1 MLTKF
6 DKAYTALLVSF
17 ISATVLQF
25 TGIAID
31 PVVQSGIIAV
41 LTAGLTWL
49 VPNKP

>member
-1 MLTKF
+1 MFSRF

-17 ISATVLQF
+17 VSATVLQF
-25 TGIAID
+25 TGVTID
-31 PVVQSGIIAV
+31 PIVQGGIVAV